1 MHNPTPEMLK
11 EKIEKLKKE
20 FERINVQND
29 NDISNVNIDV
39 DIKNKNINVQANSKE
54 EQPKQEKNVE
64 TNSDSI
70 SALYLQELEED
81 INFLLK
87 ENSRL
92 KEDRLKAIADGE
104 NLKKRVNQELQ
115 ESRKYYLA
123 DIIERLL
130 PVLDNFQRA
139 LKVDKVEKE
148 VKNFLI
154 GFEMIMKNIQDVF
167 TQSGVKEIDVN
178 VGDEFDGKIHQS
190 INEIE
195 STEVESGKVIEV
207 LQKGYMLNDRVLRAA
222 MVNVAK

>member
-20 FERINVQND
+20 FERINAQTD
-29 NDISNVNIDV
+29 NETSNVNIDV
-39 DIKNKNINVQANSKE
+39 DVKNKNINLQANSKKEQTSQAKE
-54 EQPKQEKNVE
+54 EAK
-64 TNSDSI
+64 TDSI
-70 SALYLQELEED
+70 SALYLQELEDD

-115 ESRKYYLA
+115 ESRKYYVA

-148 VKNFLI
+148 VKSFLI
-154 GFEMIMKNIQDVF
+154 GFEMIMKNIEDVF
-167 TQSGVKEIDVN
+167 TQSGVKEIIVN
-178 VGDEFDGKIHQS
+178 IGDEFDGKFHQS
-190 INEIE
+190 INEVE
-195 STEVESGKVIEV
+195 STEVESGKIIEI
-207 LQKGYMLNDRVLRAA
+207 LQKGYTLNERVLRAT